1 MIAARVC
8 ATLRGLMLQVEKI
21 ESLFHQALSLPPE
34 VQRALWIESQ
44 CGDNK
49 DLLREVKSLLD
60 AHAEMERSASIKA
73 SREPEIPNAQFG
85 AYRAEQLIGHGGM
98 SAVYRARRADGQF
111 EQTVALKVM
120 APYLA
125 GPEFLRRFETE
136 RQLLATLN
144 HNNITR
150 LIDGGVSSAGDP
162 YLITEF
168 VNGQTVDRF
177 CDERRMSIPAR
188 LRIFLQVVRAVDY
201 AHRNLIVHRDLKPGN
216 ILVNEEGSVKLL
228 DFGTASLLAAKGD
241 ITLTRVHMLTP
252 RYASPEQLR
261 GERVG
266 IASGVFSLGVI
277 LYEMLTGAWPFGDP
291 ASVVAELDRVT
302 GDVQA
307 KPLAAAVTDEAAQ
320 KRSLTKDQL
329 QRTVAGD
336 LSAIV
341 MKTLESDPARRYESA
356 GQFAADVEAHLAGH
370 PVSARP
376 QTALYRA
383 SKFVRRRWFSAGAA
397 AVFVGGLLA
406 ATTVAMY
413 QARQAR
419 AQAARAQRMTDFT
432 NSIFLAPSPAW
443 YIAQGGHGKDTK
455 LLDVLELAS
464 QRMSVELKNDPV
476 AELSLRTALARTLTS
491 LGMFERAQQEA
502 DKAAK
507 LLPRVAGQASR
518 VEAELA
524 ACRCDIPF
532 RQTKYREAEV
542 YCREAVRQARKL
554 SETPNRLL
562 VQAAGHLGFLIS
574 ANRAESDSVYQE
586 ALNAIPHPSAADRE
600 GVLVVRGNRA
610 SSRLLRGE
618 FADAAQEYQAVL
630 AEWSALEDKQGE
642 EAMLRKNMG
651 VSHLY
656 MGDLAAAERELRKAQ
671 DIANSTPIGN
681 EARALGIPLN
691 LYMTLAREGKIQ
703 EAEQGLARLKPT
715 LDQLAPGPVYLQGYF
730 YLVSGVCD
738 LKRGDGGAAEI
749 RFRKALEIYQHALQP
764 GHVYFAEAQRWLASA
779 LEAQRRIAEARLA
792 ANEAV
797 RIWAQNYQAGNPV
810 LEEGRAYLKRLDQ

>member
-1 MIAARVC
+1 
-8 ATLRGLMLQVEKI
+8 MLQVEKI
-21 ESLFHQALSLPPE
+21 EFLFHQALLLPPE
-34 VQRALWIESQ
+34 VQRVAWLEAH
-44 CGDNK
+44 CGGDK
-49 DLLREVKSLLD
+49 DLLSEVVSLLD
-60 AHAEMERSASIKA
+60 AHAKMTRSASISA
-73 SREPEIPNAQFG
+73 CREPEIPNSQFG
-85 AYRAEQLIGHGGM
+85 SYRADQLIGHGGM
-98 SAVYRARRADGQF
+98 SAVYRGHRADGQF

-125 GPEFLRRFETE
+125 GSEFLRRFETE

-162 YLITEF
+162 YLITEY
-168 VNGQTVDRF
+168 VQGQTIDRY
-177 CDERRMSIPAR
+177 CDERRMSVPAR
-188 LRIFLQVVRAVDY
+188 LRIFLQVARAVDY

-216 ILVNEEGSVKLL
+216 IMVDEEGTVKLL

-241 ITLTRVHMLTP
+241 ITLTRLHMLTP

-266 IASGVFSLGVI
+266 IASDVFSLGVV
-277 LYEMLTGAWPFGDP
+277 LYEMLAGAWPFGDP
-291 ASVVAELDRVT
+291 ASVLTELNRAT
-302 GDVQA
+302 SDVQA
-307 KPLAAAVTDEAAQ
+307 RPLAAVVTDEVAE
-320 KRSLTKDQL
+320 KRSVTKEHL
-329 QRTVAGD
+329 RRGLAGD

-341 MKTLESDPARRYESA
+341 MKALESDPARRYESA
-356 GQFAADVEAHLAGH
+356 SQFAADVEGFLDGH

-383 SKFVRRRWFSAGAA
+383 RKFVRRRWLSVGAA

-406 ATTVAMY
+406 ATTVAIY
-413 QARQAR
+413 QAREAR

-432 NSIFLAPSPAW
+432 NSVFLAPSPSW
-443 YIAQGGHGKDTK
+443 YIAQGGHGKETK

-464 QRMSVELKNDPV
+464 QRMSAELKSDPL
-476 AELSLRTALARTLTS
+476 AELSLRTTLARTLTS
-491 LGMFERAQQEA
+491 LGMFEQAQQEA
-502 DKAAK
+502 DRAAK
-507 LLPRVAGQASR
+507 ILPRVAGQAPR

-524 ACRCDIPF
+524 ACRCDITF
-532 RQTKYREAEV
+532 RQTKYREAET

-586 ALNAIPHPSAADRE
+586 ALAAIPHPSAAGDRE

-610 SSRLLRGE
+610 SSMFLRGE
-618 FADAAQEYQAVL
+618 FADAAREYQSVL
-630 AEWSALEDKQGE
+630 AEWNAVDDKVGE
-642 EAMLRKNMG
+642 GAMLRKNIG
-651 VSHLY
+651 VCHLY
-656 MGDLAAAERELRKAQ
+656 MGDFASAERELRKAQ
-671 DIANSTPIGN
+671 QMTSSAPIGN
-681 EARALGIPLN
+681 EARALAIPLN
-691 LYMTLAREGKIQ
+691 LYMTLAREGKVP
-703 EAEQGLARLKPT
+703 EAERGLLELKPIINK
-715 LDQLAPGPVYLQGYF
+715 LAPGPVYLQGYF
-730 YLVSGVCD
+730 EVVSGVCA
-738 LKRGDGGAAEI
+738 LKHGDNGSAEH
-749 RFRKALEIYQHALQP
+749 RFRGALEIYQHALQP

-779 LEAQRRIAEARLA
+779 LEAQRRMPEARLA

-810 LEEGRAYLKRLDQ
+810 LEEARAYLKRLDQ

>member
-1 MIAARVC
+1 
-8 ATLRGLMLQVEKI
+8 MLQVERI
-21 ESLFHQALSLPPE
+21 ESLFHQALLLPPE
-34 VQRALWIESQ
+34 VQRVSWLEAL
-44 CGDNK
+44 CGDDQ
-49 DLLREVKSLLD
+49 DLLSEVISLLD
-60 AHAEMERSASIKA
+60 AHAEMERSASILA

-98 SAVYRARRADGQF
+98 SAVYRAHRADGQF

-125 GPEFLRRFETE
+125 GSEFLRRFETE

-150 LIDGGVSSAGDP
+150 LIDGGVSSTGDP
-162 YLITEF
+162 YLITEY
-168 VNGQTVDRF
+168 VKGQTIDRY
-177 CDERRMSIPAR
+177 CDERGMTVPAR
-188 LRIFLQVVRAVDY
+188 LRIFLQVARAVDY

-216 ILVNEEGSVKLL
+216 ILVDEEGTVKLL

-241 ITLTRVHMLTP
+241 ITLTRLHMLTP

-266 IASGVFSLGVI
+266 IASDVFSLGVV

-291 ASVVAELDRVT
+291 ASVVTELNRAT
-302 GDVQA
+302 SDVGA
-307 KPLAAAVTDEAAQ
+307 KPLAAVVTDEAAE
-320 KRSLTKDQL
+320 KRSVTKEQLRRALT
-329 QRTVAGD
+329 GD

-341 MKTLESDPARRYESA
+341 MKALDNDPTRRYESA
-356 GQFAADVEAHLAGH
+356 SQFAADVEGYLDGH

-383 SKFVRRRWFSAGAA
+383 GKFVRRRWLSVGAA

-406 ATTVAMY
+406 ATTVAIY
-413 QARQAR
+413 QAREAR

-432 NSIFLAPSPAW
+432 NSVFLAPSPSW
-443 YIAQGGHGKDTK
+443 YITQGGHGKDTK

-464 QRMSVELKNDPV
+464 QRMSAELKNDPL
-476 AELSLRTALARTLTS
+476 AELSLRTTLARTLTS

-502 DKAAK
+502 DRAAK
-507 LLPRVAGQASR
+507 ILPQVAGQAPR

-524 ACRCDIPF
+524 AARCDIPF
-532 RQTKYREAEV
+532 RQTKYREAEA
-542 YCREAVRQARKL
+542 YCREAVKQARKL
-554 SETPNRLL
+554 TETPNRLL

-574 ANRAESDSVYQE
+574 ANRAESESVYQV
-586 ALNAIPHPSAADRE
+586 ALAAIPQPSAADRE
-600 GVLVVRGNRA
+600 GVLIVRGNRA

-630 AEWSALEDKQGE
+630 AEWNAVVDKAGE
-642 EAMLRKNMG
+642 GAMLRKNIGMC
-651 VSHLY
+651 HLY
-656 MGDLAAAERELRKAQ
+656 MGDLAAAESELRKAQ
-671 DIANSTPIGN
+671 QIANSTPIGN
-681 EARALGIPLN
+681 EARALAIPLN
-691 LYMTLAREGKIQ
+691 LYMTLAREGKVE
-703 EAEQGLARLKPT
+703 EAEQGLLELKPT
-715 LDQLAPGPVYLQGYF
+715 MDKLAPGPVYLQGYF
-730 YLVSGVCD
+730 DVVSGVCA
-738 LKRGDGGAAEI
+738 LKRGDNESAEH
-749 RFRKALEIYQHALQP
+749 RFRRALEVYQHALQP

-779 LEAQRRIAEARLA
+779 LEAQRRMPEARLA

-797 RIWAQNYQAGNPV
+797 QIWARNYQAGNPV
-810 LEEGRAYLKRLDQ
+810 LEEARAYLKRLDQ